1 VAAYVIV
8 LIAISTFFIKKSV
21 ASYEEYTIASKS
33 LGFIFTFFTYFSTWI
48 SGATILG
55 LATISFEWGLYQYW
69 FIAVTY
75 IMGAVSGPIF
85 LTRIRELNVMTIGDF
100 FALRY
105 PKEEKLV
112 RLLVSI
118 SMLTRNV
125 SIIGAQITTIA
136 FFVSLGFGIQFTTG
150 LILTTIL
157 IVFYTS
163 LSGMWGVAGTDVIQ
177 GIIQIIGLPIMIFYV
192 VQSAGGLT
200 GIYDF
205 YQQIG
210 GSSYLNIF
218 SGPSKTAEIAL
229 LFVAPGFFFLI
240 EDQTTWQRVQSAKSV
255 KVAFWGYLA
264 PLGAA
269 LLWILVPALIGV
281 FSKAIFPNF
290 TAYPVAFLDYVLQLP
305 KGVGLAIMFAIIS
318 ACFSTCDSYLLSSG
332 VIFSQDIVRNIF
344 SRDKHLIFFTRV
356 GILLTGLL
364 SLYFSTKI
372 YDIFELY
379 MLGAYAGGAILTV
392 PYLMTWFSKRAN
404 GKGIIAGMLL
414 GTFSFGY
421 LCWIL
426 NMGYSYAMMIGMFC
440 NFVGIVFV
448 SSFFAAPSAEAIEAT
463 YYFSKRFKGIKNIP

>member
-1 VAAYVIV
+1 M
-8 LIAISTFFIKKSV
+8 

-112 RLLVSI
+112 RFLVSI

-177 GIIQIIGLPIMIFYV
+177 GLIQIIGLPIMIFYV

-269 LLWILVPALIGV
+269 LLWI
-281 FSKAIFPNF
+281 
-290 TAYPVAFLDYVLQLP
+290 
-305 KGVGLAIMFAIIS
+305 
-318 ACFSTCDSYLLSSG
+318 
-332 VIFSQDIVRNIF
+332 
-344 SRDKHLIFFTRV
+344 
-356 GILLTGLL
+356 
-364 SLYFSTKI
+364 
-372 YDIFELY
+372 
-379 MLGAYAGGAILTV
+379 
-392 PYLMTWFSKRAN
+392 
-404 GKGIIAGMLL
+404 
-414 GTFSFGY
+414 
-421 LCWIL
+421 
-426 NMGYSYAMMIGMFC
+426 
-440 NFVGIVFV
+440 
-448 SSFFAAPSAEAIEAT
+448 
-463 YYFSKRFKGIKNIP
+463 

>member
-1 VAAYVIV
+1 VIV
-8 LIAISTFFIKKSV
+8 LIAISTFFIRKSV
-21 ASYEEYTIASKS
+21 QSYEEYTITSKS
-33 LGFIFTFFTYFSTWI
+33 LGFVFTFFTYFSTWI

-55 LATISFEWGLYQYW
+55 MATISFEWGLYQYW

-75 IMGAVSGPIF
+75 IMGAISGPIF
-85 LTRIRELNVMTIGDF
+85 LTRIRELNIMTIGDF

-112 RLLVSI
+112 RFFVSI
-118 SMLTRNV
+118 SMLIRNV

-136 FFVSLGFGIQFTTG
+136 FFISLGFGIDFSAGLVMTTVV
-150 LILTTIL
+150 

-177 GIIQIIGLPIMIFYV
+177 GLIQIVGLPIMIFFV

-200 GIYDF
+200 GIFNF

-240 EDQTTWQRVQSAKSV
+240 EDQTTWQRVLSAKSAR
-255 KVAFWGYLA
+255 VAFWGYLA

-269 LLWILVPALIGV
+269 LIWILVPALIGV

-290 TAYPVAFLDYVLQLP
+290 TAYPVAFLEYVLQLP
-305 KGVGLAIMFAIIS
+305 TGIALAIMFAIVS

-332 VIFSQDIVRNIF
+332 VIFSQDIVRKIF
-344 SRDKHLIFFTRV
+344 NRDKNLIFFTRV
-356 GILLTGLL
+356 GIVLTGAF
-364 SLYFSTKI
+364 SLYVSTRI

-379 MLGAYAGGAILTV
+379 MLGAYAGGAVLTV
-392 PYLMTWFSKRAN
+392 PYLMTWFSKRAT
-404 GKGIIAGMLL
+404 GKGIVGGMIL
-414 GTFSFGY
+414 GAFVFGY
-421 LCWIL
+421 CCWVENL
-426 NMGYSYAMMIGMFC
+426 GYSYGMIYGMLS
-440 NFVGIVFV
+440 NFIGATFI
-448 SSFFAAPSAEAIEAT
+448 SSFSAAPSLEVVEST
-463 YYFSKRFKGIKNIP
+463 YYFSPRFKNTKNIP

>member
-1 VAAYVIV
+1 
-8 LIAISTFFIKKSV
+8 
-21 ASYEEYTIASKS
+21 
-33 LGFIFTFFTYFSTWI
+33 
-48 SGATILG
+48 
-55 LATISFEWGLYQYW
+55 
-69 FIAVTY
+69 
-75 IMGAVSGPIF
+75 
-85 LTRIRELNVMTIGDF
+85 
-100 FALRY
+100 
-105 PKEEKLV
+105 
-112 RLLVSI
+112 
-118 SMLTRNV
+118 
-125 SIIGAQITTIA
+125 
-136 FFVSLGFGIQFTTG
+136 
-150 LILTTIL
+150 
-157 IVFYTS
+157 
-163 LSGMWGVAGTDVIQ
+163 
-177 GIIQIIGLPIMIFYV
+177 MIFYV

-290 TAYPVAFLDYVLQLP
+290 TAYPVAFLEYVLQLP
-305 KGVGLAIMFAIIS
+305 KGVGLAIMFAIVS

-356 GILLTGLL
+356 GIALTGLL

-414 GTFSFGY
+414 GTSSFAY
-421 LCWIL
+421 SCWVENL
-426 NMGYSYAMMIGMFC
+426 GYSYGMLIGMTC
-440 NFVGIVFV
+440 NFLGIVFV
-448 SSFFAAPSAEAIEAT
+448 SSFFEAPSAEAIEAT
-463 YYFSKRFKGIKNIP
+463 HYFSKRFKGIKNIP